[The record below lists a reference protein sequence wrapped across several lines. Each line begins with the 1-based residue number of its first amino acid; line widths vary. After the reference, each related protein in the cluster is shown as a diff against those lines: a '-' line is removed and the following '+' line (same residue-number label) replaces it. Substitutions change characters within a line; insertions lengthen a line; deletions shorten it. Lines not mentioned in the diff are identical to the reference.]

1 MVVKVLPPEVTV
13 AASSE
18 VEIGVPET
26 VVEPVVVVIV
36 LPSVVMRPTRGR
48 TVAPEPEPEA
58 PVAPATPAEV
68 PLPDATTAVAVE
80 AADERTL
87 TADAPVLDAP
97 VLDATPEEEELLL
110 VMYSVACQ
118 LCGLDAR

>member
-36 LPSVVMRPTRGR
+36 LPSVVMRPMRGR
-48 TVAPEPEPEA
+48 TVAPESEPEA

-80 AADERTL
+80 AAEERTL
-87 TADAPVLDAP
+87 TAAPVLDAP
-97 VLDATPEEEELLL
+97 VLEVTPEEELLL

-118 LCGLDAR
+118 LRGLIAR